1 MSLPTLW
8 RPLLTTYSVAM
19 RTRLLLITA
28 LATATVCTTSI
39 SVSAST
45 NSSLAG
51 KSASQIIAI
60 AKADTIAKKYV
71 EITVSATVGASK
83 LTEIVQLGPTFGTE
97 YLDFPTASAKG
108 NVENIDGKLFVK
120 GNAGFLEVQLNATK
134 TLAAKWANK
143 WISIPSS
150 NSNYANLT
158 AGLTMSAGISSIFPT
173 SKISLGKTTSWK
185 GKSCV
190 EIKGES
196 QGSQSSIYVS
206 TSSPHLVLGATQVAA
221 SSKLTPAKYGVA
233 FSVSTP
239 SSVTPISATGI

>member
-51 KSASQIIAI
+51 KSASQVIAI

-143 WISIPSS
+143 WNMNHS
-150 NSNYANLT
+150 
-158 AGLTMSAGISSIFPT
+158 
-173 SKISLGKTTSWK
+173 
-185 GKSCV
+185 
-190 EIKGES
+190 
-196 QGSQSSIYVS
+196 
-206 TSSPHLVLGATQVAA
+206 
-221 SSKLTPAKYGVA
+221 
-233 FSVSTP
+233 
-239 SSVTPISATGI
+239 